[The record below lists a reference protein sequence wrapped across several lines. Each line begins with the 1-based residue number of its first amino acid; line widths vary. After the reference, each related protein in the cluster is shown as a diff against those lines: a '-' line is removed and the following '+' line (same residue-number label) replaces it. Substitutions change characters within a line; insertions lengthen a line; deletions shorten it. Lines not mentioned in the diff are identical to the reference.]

1 MGEHLLVCCWAKN
14 SDAASVCG
22 GTYCCSWMKAP
33 FFDPGYLKVLFPEVS
48 ETKFEVSPLYKLG
61 GKVVLGEV
69 S

>member
-1 MGEHLLVCCWAKN
+1 
-14 SDAASVCG
+14 
-22 GTYCCSWMKAP
+22 MKAP